1 MNACVLMW
9 TKRSGAIF
17 VQVTEFNQIIIIWNL
32 REFLRILFAIVICDV
47 VLVDLPRY
55 ESTERRSNQ

>member
-9 TKRSGAIF
+9 TKRSRAIF
-17 VQVTEFNQIIIIWNL
+17 VQVTEFNQIIYGICGN
-32 REFLRILFAIVICDV
+32 FFRIVFAIVICDA

>member
-17 VQVTEFNQIIIIWNL
+17 VQVTEFNQIIYG
-32 REFLRILFAIVICDV
+32 ICGNFSGYSQLSFV
-47 VLVDLPRY
+47 MQY
-55 ESTERRSNQ
+55 